1 MTCWYE
7 GPLAAFDT
15 ETTGV
20 DVETD
25 RIVSAAVVVQQGA
38 GTRPR
43 VTRWLVNP
51 GIPVPE
57 ESTAV
62 HGLTEDHLQRNG
74 RWPAPVM
81 EEIARDL
88 AEQGAAGR
96 PIVVMNAPFDLTIL
110 DRELRRHR
118 ASSLSRYMEGSPLCV
133 IDPRSWTSTWT
144 ATARAA
150 APSPTCAR
158 TTRWSWPRR
167 TDAAADAQAAL
178 DVVRAVGRRFAAR
191 LERLSPAELHT
202 LQAVW
207 HAGRRA
213 ACRRGSPRAVHRRPW
228 TRRGRCAPNSARRPE
243 RRRRARAAR
252 HGLGGGTPGQEKTGP
267 SADGRHSPGGR
278 YWVRTSDLFGVNEA
292 LSH

>member
-43 VTRWLVNP
+43 ITRWLVNP

-57 ESTAV
+57 AATAV
-62 HGLTEDHLQRNG
+62 HGLTEEHLQRNG

-118 ASSLSRYMEGSPLCV
+118 ASSLARYTEGSPLCV
-133 IDPRSWTSTWT
+133 IDPRVLDKHLD
-144 ATARAA
+144 RY
-150 APSPTCAR
+150 R
-158 TTRWSWPRR
+158 KGRR
-167 TDAAADAQAAL
+167 TLTDLCAHYEVELSDAHDAAADAQAAL
-178 DVVRAVGRRFAAR
+178 DVVRAVGRRFASR

-207 HAGRRA
+207 HAAQARGLQAWFARS
-213 ACRRGSPRAVHRRPW
+213 GSPEEVDPAWPL
-228 TRRGRCAPNSARRPE
+228 RPE
-243 RRRRARAAR
+243 LPAA
-252 HGLGGGTPGQEKTGP
+252 
-267 SADGRHSPGGR
+267 A
-278 YWVRTSDLFGVNEA
+278 
-292 LSH
+292 